1 MKKSA
6 KLKRKTKRLLIKNLI
21 VFVVLIAVTIVGVR
35 SWFSNAPNRATA
47 QSIQVSCSV
56 PEGLEVA
63 ILPAGG
69 TPDDNTVWHDREF
82 TLDASQ
88 DEFAFL
94 STLSIAD
101 VTGNGLTFI
110 KPPMMQTSS
119 VAHVKI
125 DGTWKP
131 AQYTTTANKEYLSL
145 EVYFRTT
152 KASQKVQLAT
162 DTYYGPPDPNQN
174 YGNAVSGWHVNSVIG
189 AARMAVFEGS
199 NQKLLWIPAP
209 HLYYDGVNL
218 DTNVTDTSNTYGLY
232 YLDSGGNTVYIHQDG
247 TYNHAYY
254 TSDKQRH
261 TISYNATSSSSA
273 NTSSASGVTA
283 NTNKDYL
290 LHKNVDVTSLTTNNA
305 YGTSITYKTNHVR
318 MNMWIEGEDPES
330 RAAQVSGKF
339 KAVLKFQMV
348 STS

>member
-35 SWFSNAPNRATA
+35 SWFSNSPNSATA
-47 QSIQVSCSV
+47 QEIHVTCSV

-63 ILPAGG
+63 VLPAGNSPG
-69 TPDDNTVWHDREF
+69 SSTVWHDREF
-82 TLDASQ
+82 TLDSTQ
-88 DEFAFL
+88 PEFSWL

-101 VTGNGLTFI
+101 VTGNGLIFI

-119 VAHVKI
+119 VAHVKT
-125 DGTWKP
+125 DGTWNA
-131 AQYTTTANKEYLSL
+131 AQYNTTANKEYLSL

-152 KASQKVQLAT
+152 KSSQKVQLAA
-162 DTYYGPPDPNQN
+162 DTYYGPPDPQQN
-174 YGNAVSGWHVNSVIG
+174 FGNAVSGWHVNSVIG
-189 AARMAVFEGS
+189 AARMAVFEGNS
-199 NQKLLWIPAP
+199 QKLLWIPAP

-218 DTNVTDTSNTYGLY
+218 NTNVTATNNNYGLY
-232 YLDSGGNTVYIHQDG
+232 YLDTGGSTVYIHQDG

-254 TSDKQRH
+254 TYDKVRH

-273 NTSSASGVTA
+273 NTSSDSGVTA
-283 NTNKDYL
+283 NTYKDFM
-290 LHKNVDVTSLTTNNA
+290 LHKNVDIAALE
-305 YGTSITYKTNHVR
+305 GTAEYKINHVR

-339 KAVLKFQMV
+339 KAILKFQMV
-348 STS
+348 PTS

>member
-35 SWFSNAPNRATA
+35 SWFSNSPNSATA
-47 QSIQVSCSV
+47 QEIHVTCSV

-63 ILPAGG
+63 VLPAGNS
-69 TPDDNTVWHDREF
+69 PDSSTVWHDREF
-82 TLDASQ
+82 TLDSTQ
-88 DEFAFL
+88 PEFSWL

-101 VTGNGLTFI
+101 VTGNGLIFI

-119 VAHVKI
+119 VAHVKT
-125 DGTWKP
+125 DGTWNA

-145 EVYFRTT
+145 EVYFRTS
-152 KASQKVQLAT
+152 KASQKVQLAA
-162 DTYYGPPDPNQN
+162 DTYYGPPDPNQS
-174 YGNAVSGWHVNSVIG
+174 YGNAVSGWHANSVIG

-199 NQKLLWIPAP
+199 SQKLLWIPAP

-218 DTNVTDTSNTYGLY
+218 NTNVTATNNNYGLY
-232 YLDSGGNTVYIHQDG
+232 YLDTGGSTVYIHQDG

-254 TSDKQRH
+254 TSDRQRH
-261 TISYNATSSSSA
+261 TIAYSAASSSSA

-283 NTNKDYL
+283 NTSKDYM
-290 LHKNVDVTSLTTNNA
+290 LHKNVDIAALGGS
-305 YGTSITYKTNHVR
+305 SEYKINHVR

-339 KAVLKFQMV
+339 KAILKFQMV

>member
-35 SWFSNAPNRATA
+35 SWFSNSPNSATA
-47 QSIQVSCSV
+47 QEIHVTCSV

-63 ILPAGG
+63 VLPAGNSPG
-69 TPDDNTVWHDREF
+69 SSTVWHDREF
-82 TLDASQ
+82 TLDSTQ
-88 DEFAFL
+88 PEFSWL

-101 VTGNGLTFI
+101 VTGNGLMFI
-110 KPPMMQTSS
+110 KPPMQQTSS
-119 VAHVKI
+119 VAHVKT
-125 DGTWKP
+125 DGTWNP
-131 AQYTTTANKEYLSL
+131 AQYNTTANKEYLSL

-152 KASQKVQLAT
+152 KSSQKVQLAA
-162 DTYYGPPDPNQN
+162 DTYYGPPDPQQN
-174 YGNAVSGWHVNSVIG
+174 FGNAVSGWHVNSVIG
-189 AARMAVFEGS
+189 AARMAVFEGNS
-199 NQKLLWIPAP
+199 QKLLWIPAP

-218 DTNVTDTSNTYGLY
+218 NTDVTATNNDYGLY
-232 YLDSGGNTVYIHQDG
+232 YLDTGGSTVYIHQDG

-254 TSDKQRH
+254 TYDKVRH

-283 NTNKDYL
+283 NTNKDFM
-290 LHKNVDVTSLTTNNA
+290 LHKNVDIAALG
-305 YGTSITYKTNHVR
+305 GTAEYKTNHVR

-348 STS
+348 TV